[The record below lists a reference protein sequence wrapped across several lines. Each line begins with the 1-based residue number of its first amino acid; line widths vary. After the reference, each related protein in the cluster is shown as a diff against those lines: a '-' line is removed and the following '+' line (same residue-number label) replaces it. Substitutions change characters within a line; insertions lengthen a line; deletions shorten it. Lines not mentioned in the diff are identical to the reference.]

1 MALQQGW
8 QQDVGTRVSKL
19 IARAWL
25 DNNFKRQFIANPA
38 RILADAGITIPDGV
52 QVRID
57 EQSARW
63 SILPS
68 EDMTGAVWTIP
79 LPPKPASVTDQQ
91 LTDWVESR
99 VARPAALI
107 PPGCC

>member
-8 QQDVGTRVSKL
+8 QEVGTQVSKL

-25 DNNFKRQFIANPA
+25 DNSFKRQLTANPA
-38 RILADAGITIPDGV
+38 RVLANAGITIPEGV
-52 QVRID
+52 EVRID

-63 SILPS
+63 SMVPS

-79 LPPKPASVTDQQ
+79 LPPKPASVTDEQ

-99 VARPAALI
+99 VAQPAAVI
-107 PPGCC
+107 PPACC